1 MERCQLRQ
9 LPDESRPL
17 LNKFYRAHRSHMRA
31 PAGARYW
38 VAEQSDILAGLCLT
52 SIDGGQWLTGL
63 LVAPSRRNQGL
74 GRRLVAQALAGCEGP
89 VWLFCD
95 PRISSFYR
103 PLGFADATEL
113 PEALASRLQRYNQ
126 HKTLVALCHDNGNA
140 P

>member
-1 MERCQLRQ
+1 MEATQLRQ

-38 VAEQSDILAGLCLT
+38 VAGHSDILAGLCLT
-52 SIDGGQWLTGL
+52 GVDGGNWLTGL
-63 LVAPSRRNQGL
+63 LVAPSRRKQGL

-89 VWLFCD
+89 VWLFCE
-95 PRISSFYR
+95 PRMVPFYT
-103 PLGFADATEL
+103 PLGFAEATAL

-126 HKTLVALCHDNGNA
+126 HKMLVALCHENENA
-140 P
+140 R